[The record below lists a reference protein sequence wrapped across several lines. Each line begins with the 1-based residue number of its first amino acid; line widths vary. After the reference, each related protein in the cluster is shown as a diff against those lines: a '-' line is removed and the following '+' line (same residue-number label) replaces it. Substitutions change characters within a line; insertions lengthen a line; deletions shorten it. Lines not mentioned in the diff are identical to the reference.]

1 MTSILLV
8 EDEPSMAV
16 ILRDNLEL
24 EGYNVH
30 VAETGEKG
38 VELAF
43 EKRPDLILLDL
54 MLPRMSGYEVCSKL
68 RAHSFDIPIVMV
80 SARNQELDRVAGFE
94 LGADDYIGKPFSV
107 RELLARVRVHLR
119 RREPSREPTL
129 EFVFGDVVVDLQH
142 NVVTK
147 RSRQLNLSSRELD
160 LLHYFIAHR
169 GEVIT
174 RERLLKDVWG
184 LNEDTM
190 TRTVDNFVAKLR
202 KKIEPRPSAPRHIQ
216 TVQGVGY
223 RFLD

>member
-8 EDEPSMAV
+8 EDEPAMAV

-24 EGYNVH
+24 EGYKVH

-43 EKRPDLILLDL
+43 RERPDLILLDL

-68 RAHSFDIPIVMV
+68 RANAMDMPIVMV
-80 SARNQELDRVAGFE
+80 SARDQELDRVAGLE

-119 RREPSREPTL
+119 RHEPSREPPR
-129 EFVFGDVVVDLQH
+129 EFAFGDVVIDLQH
-142 NVVTK
+142 NIVTR
-147 RSRQLNLSSRELD
+147 RSKKLNVSSRELD
-160 LLHYFIAHR
+160 LLLYFIAHR
-169 GEVIT
+169 GEAIT
-174 RERLLKDVWG
+174 RERLLMDVWA

-202 KKIEPRPSAPRHIQ
+202 KKIEPRQGGPRYIQ

-223 RFLD
+223 RFVD